1 MIIGTGPAGLFCG
14 LALARKGYRPILLER
29 GEDVDARTERVAS
42 SGKQESFFLHP
53 MYSLE
58 KGEAGTFSDGKLNT
72 LVKDTF
78 GRNREVLRI
87 LTEFGADP
95 SICYANKPHI
105 GTDVLSH
112 IVKSIRNEIESLG
125 GQVRFFKSGNR
136 F

>member
-1 MIIGTGPAGLFCG
+1 MNPSSNVQF
-14 LALARKGYRPILLER
+14 
-29 GEDVDARTERVAS
+29 GE
-42 SGKQESFFLHP
+42 G
-53 MYSLE
+53 
-58 KGEAGTFSDGKLNT
+58 GAGTFSDGKLNT

-112 IVKSIRNEIESLG
+112 IVKSIRKEIESLG
-125 GQVRFFKSGNR
+125 GQVRFLSQVTEF
-136 F
+136 

>member
-1 MIIGTGPAGLFCG
+1 
-14 LALARKGYRPILLER
+14 
-29 GEDVDARTERVAS
+29 
-42 SGKQESFFLHP
+42 

-58 KGEAGTFSDGKLNT
+58 KGEQVLFPDGKLNT

-125 GQVRFFKSGNR
+125 GQVRFFKVR
-136 F
+136 QQILR